1 MSIFGNLFAKKNDEG
16 PEGCCDARIVE
27 EPSCGCGGACEPA
40 ADGERI
46 LVVKVMGTG
55 CKKCHQLHENALE
68 AAGRIDKA
76 VRVEYVTDLAEIAA
90 AGVMSTPA
98 IIIGG
103 TIAFSGKLL
112 STSEIETLIDQKAN
126 A

>member
-16 PEGCCDARIVE
+16 RGGCCDA
-27 EPSCGCGGACEPA
+27 
-40 ADGERI
+40 
-46 LVVKVMGTG
+46 
-55 CKKCHQLHENALE
+55 
-68 AAGRIDKA
+68 RIDKA

-98 IIIGG
+98 IVIGG
-103 TIAFSGKLL
+103 TIASFGKLL